1 MFFANFYNIF
11 FSLFFIKNNYN
22 CKIFINQK
30 KVMTRQKSQRELEQ
44 LQQNLEYQKQELKVF
59 LADVVNPD
67 NSKNENLQDRMI
79 ELENLVNTYWGIV
92 ILEHIQ
98 KKSRP
103 DYDTYIW
110 SWKLDE
116 IIAEMELKWANLLI
130 IWNILKPSQIHK
142 INEKLRK
149 IWAKA
154 WDRIDLILKIFEK
167 NAKSKESKLQI
178 ELAAISHMWPR
189 IYDMWMELW
198 KQAWKWKWETNTEI
212 MKRHL
217 QRRELAIREDLE
229 HYGKVR
235 AEHRKNRQR
244 KWLNTIWVVGYTNA
258 WKSTLTNSLTK
269 KWVLAEDKLFATL
282 WTSVW
287 KMWIQWTEENNFV
300 WKEYLVNDTIW
311 FIRDLPPELIEAFTS
326 TLEDS
331 IESDLLLHVVDAW
344 DPKIKEKIKVVDDI
358 LENIWATQ
366 KKIYVLNKIDWV
378 ENKFYEEF
386 WENWTVSKIPY
397 LEYLKREFS
406 DYNPI
411 FISAFKK
418 INLEELKSEIER
430 VLRND

>member
-1 MFFANFYNIF
+1 M
-11 FSLFFIKNNYN
+11 S
-22 CKIFINQK
+22 
-30 KVMTRQKSQRELEQ
+30 RQKSQRELEQ
-44 LQQNLEYQKQELKVF
+44 LQQNLEYQKGELKVF
-59 LADVVNPD
+59 LADVVSPD
-67 NSKNENLQDRMI
+67 ISKNQNLEDRML
-79 ELENLVNTYWGIV
+79 ELENLVNTYGWVV

-98 KKSRP
+98 KKSHP
-103 DYDTYIW
+103 DYETYIW
-110 SWKLDE
+110 TGKLDE

-130 IWNILKPSQIHK
+130 IWNILKPSQIYK

-198 KQAWKWKWETNTEI
+198 KQSWKWKWETNTEI

-217 QRRELAIREDLE
+217 QRRELSIREELE
-229 HYGKVR
+229 HYAKVR
-235 AEHRKNRQR
+235 AEHRKNRNR

-287 KMWIQWTEENNFV
+287 KMWIPWNKSNNFR

-311 FIRDLPPELIEAFTS
+311 FIRDLPPELIDAFTS

-331 IESDLLLHVVDAW
+331 IEADLLLHTIDAS

-366 KKIYVLNKIDWV
+366 KKIYVFNKIDEV
-378 ENKFYEEF
+378 KEKFF
-386 WENWTVSKIPY
+386 TKILENWETEKVDY
-397 LEYLKREFS
+397 LEYLKSEFKQ
-406 DYNPI
+406 YNPV
-411 FISAFKK
+411 FISAFAK
-418 INLEELKSEIER
+418 INLEELKQKIVENLE
-430 VLRND
+430 N